1 MKKIIVTTILSTL
14 LTFASPGVSQVM
26 IDFGSQPTSEQLLQ
40 VVESATKDKNYATAL
55 RVADNAIKQFPDLAE
70 GYYYRA
76 IALSNL
82 GNQEDA
88 RLDFEQAK
96 KLYLSQLK
104 DAKISAQGKSEA
116 RMKLEAD
123 EQNLS
128 LLKS

>member
-40 VVESATKDKNYATAL
+40 VVESATKDKNYATVL
-55 RVADNAIKQFPDLAE
+55 RVADNTIKQFPDLAE
-70 GYYYRA
+70 AYFYRA
-76 IALSNL
+76 IAEINL
-82 GNQEDA
+82 GNPEAA

-104 DAKISAQGKSEA
+104 SAKISAQGKSEA
-116 RMKLEAD
+116 RMKLEAV